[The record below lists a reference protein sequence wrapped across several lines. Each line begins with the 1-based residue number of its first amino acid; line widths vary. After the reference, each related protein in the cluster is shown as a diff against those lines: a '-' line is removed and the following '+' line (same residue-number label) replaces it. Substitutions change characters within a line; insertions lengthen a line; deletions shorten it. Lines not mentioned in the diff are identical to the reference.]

1 MVVEVGVSITKNTD
15 TDIVVFDH
23 ILESPQ
29 LKCCFYKVKKL
40 IFIIHNYEKERGKG
54 AGTMMNN

>member
-23 ILESPQ
+23 ILEGPQ
-29 LKCCFYKVKKL
+29 LKCCFHEVKKV

>member
-1 MVVEVGVSITKNTD
+1 MVVEVGVSITKNAD

-23 ILESPQ
+23 ISESHQ
-29 LKCCFYKVKKL
+29 LKGCFYEVKKL
-40 IFIIHNYEKERGKG
+40 IFIIHNYKKERGKG